1 VIGDVITAIS
11 GQSVKVDLKAVDRT
25 STVAAVDFAV
35 DSAQDWQVATPS
47 DSMFDGPQAPATF
60 SIKGLSPGPHQI
72 TVRATDARGNQGFEN
87 IFVTIEP
94 AAVSK

>member
-1 VIGDVITAIS
+1 VTTAVD

-35 DSAQDWQVATPS
+35 DSAQDWQAATPL
-47 DSMFDGPQAPATF
+47 DIMFDGPQAPATF
-60 SIKGLSPGPHQI
+60 TIKGLSPGPHQI
-72 TVRATDARGNQGFEN
+72 TVRATDARGNQAFEN
-87 IFVTIEP
+87 VFVTIEP